1 MAFSTRLAS
10 SLRSALAALHWAA
23 PRQCRGLSTPQ
34 GSEPSLNL
42 GGIFP
47 PLATPFSPTQEVDYA
62 QLEGNLRRYASI
74 PFRGLVALGSNGEYP
89 YLASRERVEVVSC
102 VRRALPRD
110 RLLLAGSGCESTQ
123 ATIELTVSMAE
134 AGADVALVVTPCYY
148 RGAMTTAALIHHY
161 TEITRMGLMVHKT
174 RQEDFQV
181 LAGSA
186 GFLLASYAVGASGG
200 VCALANV
207 LGDPLCQ
214 LDHLC
219 RTGQWQEAR
228 DLQHRLIEPNTA
240 VTRRFGIPGLKK
252 AMEWF
257 GYYGGPCRAPLAPL
271 SPAQVEELRSTFSAN
286 GWL

>member
-10 SLRSALAALHWAA
+10 SLRPALAALHWAA

-200 VCALANV
+200 VCALANI

-214 LDHLC
+214 LDQLC